1 MAQRHRSKGSVSVFR
16 KGLIGGLVLSAL
28 MAFVALYAVLNPGNS
43 DQKTSAIDLGM
54 PFILA
59 SSKGG
64 DVDSRTLIG
73 KPYAMFFGFTH
84 CPEVCPTTLYEMSKS
99 LEDLGSMADGFRVFF
114 VTIDPERDAVDTLRD
129 YLSNF
134 DPRMEGLVPT
144 IEQLPKL
151 AAAYRIYYTKVPT
164 SDGSYTMDHSALVYL
179 FDKESRFA
187 GIIPYGSSAE
197 ARDKKLRQL
206 LSSD

>member
-1 MAQRHRSKGSVSVFR
+1 MSVFR
-16 KGLIGGLVLSAL
+16 KGLIGGLVLAAL
-28 MAFVALYAVLNPGNS
+28 IAVVALYAVLNPRNS
-43 DQKTSAIDLGM
+43 DQRASLIDLGM
-54 PFILA
+54 PFMLA

-64 DVDSRTLIG
+64 EVDSRTLIG

-99 LEDLGSMADGFRVFF
+99 LEYLGSMADGVRVFF
-114 VTIDPERDAVDTLRD
+114 VTVDPERDTVDSLRD

-151 AAAYRIYYTKVPT
+151 TAAYRIYYTKVPT
-164 SDGSYTMDHSALVYL
+164 SDGSYTMDHSALIYL
-179 FDKESRFA
+179 FDKEGRYA
-187 GIIPYGSSAE
+187 GIIPYGSSVE